1 MSYSLLLLLKGP
13 LQSWGDESRYTTRAT
28 GSTPSKS
35 GVIGL
40 LAAAQGRHRTDPLED
55 LVRLDYAVRVDQSGA
70 LLRDYQT
77 SQPWQKDPNASAK
90 LVSRYFL
97 SDAAFVAAIGAEN
110 RSILEGLQGNL
121 YQPAYPLFLGRR
133 SCPAP
138 ANLDLGIVEGNVVT
152 ALMENEEWHATLS
165 HKKERG
171 EEVLLPIYRDGKP
184 GEAGT
189 PRQDVPISFS
199 QEHRRYGWRT
209 VVYAGA
215 KQIKNEYGTSL
226 DPFFEAEIS

>member
-77 SQPWQKDPNASAK
+77 SQPWQKDPDASAK

-121 YQPAYPLFLGRR
+121 RGGPRTRGDEPMSA
-133 SCPAP
+133 AV
-138 ANLDLGIVEGNVVT
+138 A
-152 ALMENEEWHATLS
+152 ATQIAWS
-165 HKKERG
+165 PHSRG
-171 EEVLLPIYRDGKP
+171 
-184 GEAGT
+184 
-189 PRQDVPISFS
+189 
-199 QEHRRYGWRT
+199 
-209 VVYAGA
+209 
-215 KQIKNEYGTSL
+215 
-226 DPFFEAEIS
+226 